1 MTTAPKHMLRG
12 GGRVAFLARK
22 DEIRQRIDAGYPLF
36 AIFKEHES
44 EMNISYSQF
53 TRYVAKF
60 IRSGPTENKLAK
72 PEPKG
77 KGKEKELSPAELL
90 QLPNDEKDAF

>member
-22 DEIRQRIDAGYPLF
+22 DGIRQMIDAGYPLF
-36 AIFKEHES
+36 AIFKEHEK

-53 TRYVAKF
+53 TRYVTKF
-60 IRSGPTENKLAK
+60 IRSNPTEDKSAK
-72 PEPKG
+72 PAQKS